1 MEKMS
6 SKKMKKP
13 ELLAPCG
20 DLYRAK
26 LAISYGANA
35 VYLGGRK
42 YSLRA
47 RASNFSEKEIQEICS
62 FAKDHGAAVHV
73 TVNIIPHPSDFD
85 GLKEYLQNLAAY
97 GVTAIITA
105 SAAIMKL
112 AAECAPSLA
121 VHCSTQMSVTN
132 ASAASFL
139 AEKLGIQ
146 RVVLAR
152 ECTLKEIAR
161 FTAEC
166 PIETEAFIHGGM
178 CVNYS
183 GRCTLSNRMTERD
196 ANRGGCAQS
205 CRWQY
210 DVYRNGEK
218 ISPDD
223 FPFTMGS
230 RDMMA
235 GHEIASLMR
244 AGVDSLK
251 IEGRMKSEYY
261 VASVVSGYRHL
272 IDAIYAKQDDLSEE
286 EIRPYIAEI
295 MKGENREVFPGN
307 YYGDAAEKGII
318 YHENSNA
325 HVNHD
330 FLGVVDSYDLQT
342 GTMIMVTRNPF
353 DLHEAVEVLRQG
365 ESTQRF
371 RMDEIEDEEG
381 NRLEQSRAPMKRLR
395 IQIPFA
401 VRKNDIVRKV
411 SNDTD

>member
-6 SKKMKKP
+6 SKIMKKP
-13 ELLAPCG
+13 ELLAPAG

-26 LAISYGANA
+26 LAISYGADA
-35 VYLGGRK
+35 VYLGGMK

-47 RASNFSEKEIQEICS
+47 RASNFRQEDIQAICA
-62 FAKDHGAAVHV
+62 FAHDHGAAVHV
-73 TVNIIPHPSDFD
+73 TVNIIPHESDFE
-85 GLKEYLQNLAAY
+85 GLKEYLVHLAEY

-105 SAAIMKL
+105 SPAIMRL
-112 AAECAPSLA
+112 AAAYAPSLA

-132 ASAASFL
+132 STAAAFF
-139 AEKLGIQ
+139 ARKLGIR

-152 ECTLKEIAR
+152 ECTLEEIAE
-161 FTAEC
+161 FTAHC

-183 GRCTLSNRMTERD
+183 GRCTLSNRMTQRD

-210 DVYRNGEK
+210 DLYRQDEK
-218 ISPDD
+218 LSTEES
-223 FPFTMGS
+223 PFTMGS
-230 RDMMA
+230 KDMMA
-235 GHEIASLMR
+235 AREISSLMR

-272 IDAIYAKQDDLSEE
+272 IDAVYRKQDDLSEE
-286 EIRPYIAEI
+286 EIRPFIREI
-295 MKGENREVFPGN
+295 MKGENREVFAGN
-307 YYGDAAEKGII
+307 YHGDAGQNGII

-330 FLGVVDSYDLQT
+330 FIGVVESYDEAE
-342 GTMIMVTRNPF
+342 GAMWMVTRNPF
-353 DLHEAVEVLRQG
+353 DQGDRAEVLRQG
-365 ESTQRF
+365 ADTVPFTIEKA
-371 RMDEIEDEEG
+371 EDENG
-381 NRLEQSRAPMKRLR
+381 MAVEQSRAPMKRLKIR
-395 IQIPFA
+395 VPFR
-401 VRKNDIVRKV
+401 VKKNDIVRLV
-411 SNDTD
+411 SDDTD